1 MVEYLSGDHI
11 IHRMVSSNNSSEN
24 NDSVEKTEEISK
36 PRIFIKKDDLGVV
49 IKLEKSA
56 NSAVKLFSKRGSEEH
71 FTLLAEVSDSQYLDT
86 RENTFNAPEL
96 REYMAYHVKNNMQLG
111 PTSDIVLIIKK

>member
-11 IHRMVSSNNSSEN
+11 IHRMVSSNNSSDN
-24 NDSVEKTEEISK
+24 HDSVEKTEESK
-36 PRIFIKKDDLGVV
+36 PRLFIQKDDKGVI
-49 IKLEKSA
+49 IKLEKNAS
-56 NSAVKLFSKRGSEEH
+56 SSVKLFSKRGSEDS

-86 RENTFNAPEL
+86 RENVFNAPEL
-96 REYMAYHVKNNMQLG
+96 REYMAYHVKNNTQLG